1 MLEKMNR
8 VSKMAGVAALAALS
22 LGGCLRAGKET
33 RERYALRESA
43 FTLIDEGDRLR
54 AEGSPLLALERY
66 NRAARRY
73 ESPRAWFQMGRLY
86 EGLERPDEAAT
97 AYREALALAPDWRE
111 ARLAMLAL
119 GYEGETPA
127 EAGEIEAAKAW
138 AATHPIE
145 RIELGAALP
154 GEQGPTAAERETA
167 RREVMAAAAENRL
180 PTEGELRSVLFG
192 PAGGGEGGTELPS
205 AEAPT
210 FATDQDVILGT
221 YPYHMEKARQFR
233 DRSQF
238 QLAAEEYQ
246 RALEVDPGRLEPRLE
261 IGDMMMRQERYTQAR
276 LHYERAMEQF
286 PASPRPELK
295 IGNLMLAMNQPGE
308 ARGWFRRAL
317 AKDQN
322 FVEALNNM
330 AVLDMQE
337 ERFQEAAQG
346 LDRIVQIDPTYANAW
361 LNRGIIASDIEQQ
374 PARAIEYFQR
384 YVELG
389 GARSDQVRQWIRE
402 LSGEAAAGGAAAGAA
417 AQQ

>member
-154 GEQGPTAAERETA
+154 RARGRRRQGRERPGPRCLP
-167 RREVMAAAAENRL
+167 RRRRTGCRPRVSCGRCSSGRRAAAKVGRSCRRPRRRL
-180 PTEGELRSVLFG
+180 SPPTR
-192 PAGGGEGGTELPS
+192 T
-205 AEAPT
+205 
-210 FATDQDVILGT
+210 
-221 YPYHMEKARQFR
+221 
-233 DRSQF
+233 
-238 QLAAEEYQ
+238 
-246 RALEVDPGRLEPRLE
+246 
-261 IGDMMMRQERYTQAR
+261 
-276 LHYERAMEQF
+276 
-286 PASPRPELK
+286 
-295 IGNLMLAMNQPGE
+295 
-308 ARGWFRRAL
+308 
-317 AKDQN
+317 
-322 FVEALNNM
+322 
-330 AVLDMQE
+330 
-337 ERFQEAAQG
+337 
-346 LDRIVQIDPTYANAW
+346 
-361 LNRGIIASDIEQQ
+361 
-374 PARAIEYFQR
+374 
-384 YVELG
+384 
-389 GARSDQVRQWIRE
+389 
-402 LSGEAAAGGAAAGAA
+402 
-417 AQQ
+417 

>member
-1 MLEKMNR
+1 M
-8 VSKMAGVAALAALS
+8 
-22 LGGCLRAGKET
+22 
-33 RERYALRESA
+33 
-43 FTLIDEGDRLR
+43 
-54 AEGSPLLALERY
+54 
-66 NRAARRY
+66 
-73 ESPRAWFQMGRLY
+73 
-86 EGLERPDEAAT
+86 
-97 AYREALALAPDWRE
+97 
-111 ARLAMLAL
+111 
-119 GYEGETPA
+119 
-127 EAGEIEAAKAW
+127 
-138 AATHPIE
+138 
-145 RIELGAALP
+145 
-154 GEQGPTAAERETA
+154 
-167 RREVMAAAAENRL
+167 
-180 PTEGELRSVLFG
+180 
-192 PAGGGEGGTELPS
+192 PS